1 MKTPEETID
10 DLAAER
16 HEWQARALAAEAEVA
31 ALTAARGAERSKEW
45 RALIEER
52 DAALAREARLAT
64 AAAEVVR
71 QVLGDDPSWWTPERR
86 PDAATMVTTKTLGLY
101 DALSDPTATTW
112 LADRERAV
120 AVRALRWAANR
131 ALFLTAEAD
140 TRRRTESWLARR
152 ADAIEAGT
160 EEVPRG

>member
-1 MKTPEETID
+1 MSE
-10 DLAAER
+10 DLDADEIAAAVR
-16 HEWQARALAAEAEVA
+16 DGNAAYLLSAYA
-31 ALTAARGAERSKEW
+31 NLRR
-45 RALIEER
+45 ER

-101 DALSDPTATTW
+101 DALTDPTATTW
-112 LADRERAV
+112 LADRERAA
-120 AVRALRWAANR
+120 AVRTLRWAATRVMNEGWLPSDSYE
-131 ALFLTAEAD
+131 AAERWA
-140 TRRRTESWLARR
+140 SGL

-160 EEVPRG
+160 EEVP